1 MVYVFLAEG
10 FEETEALVPVDML
23 RRMGCDVK
31 TVGVGGKEVTGSH
44 GITVTAD
51 LEEKDVD
58 TDLTEMVFLPGG
70 LPGTYNLEKS
80 PIVRAAV
87 EAAAECGAYVA
98 AICAA
103 PSVLGHLGLLR
114 GQKATCAPGF
124 ESELEGAE
132 HVKEPVVASGKFI
145 TGWGAGAALPFA
157 LRLGEA
163 LCGREKA
170 DEVAAKIGYVRP

>member
-1 MVYVFLAEG
+1 MIYVFLAEG

-31 TVGVGGKEVTGSH
+31 TVGVGGKEITGSH
-44 GITVTAD
+44 GITVKAD

-87 EAAAECGAYVA
+87 EAAAECGAYVT

-103 PSVLGHLGLLR
+103 PSILGHLGLLK

-124 ESELEGAE
+124 ESELDGAE
-132 HVKEPVVASGKFI
+132 HVKEPVVVSGKFI

-157 LRLGEA
+157 LQLGEV
-163 LCGREKA
+163 LCGKEKA
-170 DEVAAKIGYVRP
+170 DEVVAKIGYSRP

>member
-1 MVYVFLAEG
+1 MIYVFLAEG

-23 RRMGCDVK
+23 RRMDCDVK
-31 TVGVGGKEVTGSH
+31 TVGVGGKEITGSH
-44 GITVTAD
+44 GITVKAD

-87 EAAAECGAYVA
+87 EAAAECGAYVT

-103 PSVLGHLGLLR
+103 PSILGHLGLLK

-124 ESELEGAE
+124 ESELDGAE
-132 HVKEPVVASGKFI
+132 HVKEPVVVSGKFI

-157 LRLGEA
+157 LQLGEV
-163 LCGREKA
+163 LCGKEKA
-170 DEVAAKIGYVRP
+170 DEVAAKIGYSRP

>member
-1 MVYVFLAEG
+1 MIYVFLAEG

-23 RRMGCDVK
+23 RRLGCNVK
-31 TVGVGGKEVTGSH
+31 MVGVGGKEITGSH

-51 LEEKDVD
+51 IEEKDVD
-58 TDLTEMVFLPGG
+58 TDFTEMVFLPGG

-80 PIVRAAV
+80 PIVRATV

-103 PSVLGHLGLLR
+103 PSVLGHYGLLK

-124 ESELEGAE
+124 ENELKGAE
-132 HVKEPVVASGKFI
+132 IVKEPVVVSGNFV

-157 LRLGEA
+157 LKLCEI
-163 LCGREKA
+163 LCGKEKT
-170 DEVAAKIGYVRP
+170 EELSQKIGYVKL